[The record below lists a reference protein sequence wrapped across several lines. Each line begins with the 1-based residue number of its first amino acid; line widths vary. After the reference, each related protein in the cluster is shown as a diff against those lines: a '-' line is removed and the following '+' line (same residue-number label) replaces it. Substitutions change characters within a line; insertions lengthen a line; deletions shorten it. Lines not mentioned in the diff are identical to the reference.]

1 MDPKRIRSM
10 KLQLSPRPLGGL
22 STSPE
27 VEHPMI
33 HHLDYEFAAD
43 VP

>member
-1 MDPKRIRSM
+1 MRSM
-10 KLQLSPRPLGGL
+10 NLQLSPRPLGGL
-22 STSPE
+22 FTSPE
-27 VEHPMI
+27 VEHPTI